1 MTKTVN
7 INLLPWRAELRE
19 KRKKEFQTR
28 SVLAGLLGVAAVFA
42 GFMYFSQQL
51 EQQQQVNE
59 MIVAE
64 NAKLDTEL
72 KALEGL
78 DKQRADII
86 ERMKL
91 IDGLQAQRP
100 IIVHVA
106 DELVR
111 LAPQQM
117 HFTKIE
123 RKGDKF
129 TIEGKAQDPNVV
141 AELLRN
147 LENSPWFRNAF
158 MNSFIAA
165 ADNVPQQA
173 ATTSPALSSVIQ
185 RPETTYGQFVVTV
198 DLGDIS
204 KATVPVDAASSALPV
219 DPNVPVQPV
228 PANGQ
233 AQPTPAQSAPT
244 NGQAQPAPQP
254 APANAQ
260 AQPAQQPAPN
270 AQASQSEPAPANGQA
285 QPTPP
290 ANNQGAK

>member
-1 MTKTVN
+1 MIKTVN

-28 SVLAGLLGVAAVFA
+28 SVLAGLLGAVTVFA

-72 KALEGL
+72 KDLEGL

-100 IIVHVA
+100 VIVHIA
-106 DELVR
+106 DEMVR
-111 LAPQQM
+111 IAPQDM
-117 HFTKIE
+117 FFTKFQ
-123 RKGDKF
+123 RTGDKF

-141 AELLRN
+141 AELLRK
-147 LENSPWFRNAF
+147 LEHSPWFRNAF
-158 MNSFIAA
+158 MNSFVAA
-165 ADNVPQQA
+165 ADNAPQQA
-173 ATTSPALSSVIQ
+173 TPTNPALSSVIQ

-204 KATVPVDAASSALPV
+204 KATETTDVSV
-219 DPNVPVQPV
+219 DPNAVIVAPTDGQAQPEPQSAPV
-228 PANGQ
+228 NGQ
-233 AQPTPAQSAPT
+233 AQP
-244 NGQAQPAPQP
+244 
-254 APANAQ
+254 
-260 AQPAQQPAPN
+260 
-270 AQASQSEPAPANGQA
+270 EPAPV
-285 QPTPP
+285 
-290 ANNQGAK
+290 NNQGAK